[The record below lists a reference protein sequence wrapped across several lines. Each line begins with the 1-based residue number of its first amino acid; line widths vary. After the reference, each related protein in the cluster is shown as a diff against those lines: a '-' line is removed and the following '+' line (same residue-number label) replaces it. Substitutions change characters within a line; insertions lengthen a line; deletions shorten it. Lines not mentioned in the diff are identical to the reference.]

1 MRSSYLSDFLKPTQ
15 VLFNLKAKDKVQ
27 ALEELLDVAKKV
39 RNISAKHEG
48 GVLETEESRKHPSD
62 ILEYFLPKKEIEE
75 KGLMPALERNYMEK
89 HRSVNRTADALL
101 KSGTDVVC
109 AWNLH
114 K

>member
-1 MRSSYLSDFLKPTQ
+1 
-15 VLFNLKAKDKVQ
+15 VVQ
-27 ALEELLDVAKKV
+27 PYDRLEELVEVAQDVP
-39 RNISAKHEG
+39 NISAKHEG
-48 GVLETEESRKHPSD
+48 GTPDVEKTLEHPSD
-62 ILEYFLPKKEIEE
+62 ILEYFLPKKDIEE